1 MAVTLE
7 FELVSPEQL
16 LVSEAVAMVVVPG
29 TEGDFW
35 ALPQHAPVLSSVRNG
50 VIEIHGL
57 DKSVRRI
64 FVAGGFAEV
73 TNTRCTVLAEEAV
86 PLDRITR
93 VEAEERYQKAQ
104 DALRHVAD
112 PDETTDVEK
121 ELAIAQA
128 LLDFSPIVLL

>member
-1 MAVTLE
+1 MAITLE
-7 FELVSPEQL
+7 FELASPERL
-16 LVSEAVAMVVVPG
+16 LVSEAVSMVVVPG
-29 TEGDFW
+29 TEGDFG
-35 ALPQHAPVLSSVRNG
+35 ALPQHAPMLSSVRNG
-50 VIEIHGL
+50 VIEIHRP
-57 DKSVRRI
+57 DKPIRRI

-104 DALRHVAD
+104 DALRHVTD
-112 PDETTDVEK
+112 PDEATDIEK

-128 LLDFSPIVLL
+128 LLDSLP